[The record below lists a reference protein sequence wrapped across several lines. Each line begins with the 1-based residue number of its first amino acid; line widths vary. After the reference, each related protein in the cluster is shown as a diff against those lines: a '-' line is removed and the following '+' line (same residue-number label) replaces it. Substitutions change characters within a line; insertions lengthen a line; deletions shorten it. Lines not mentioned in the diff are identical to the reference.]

1 MFGLG
6 AGELL
11 IIFVFA
17 LIFIGPKKL
26 PELAKSLGK
35 GLREFQKAKD
45 DFVNVIQQEADSI
58 ESETSKHEKI
68 ADSQA
73 ETDHLDDAARPL
85 TEEELVAMGNVEG
98 VSHDGPTIDE
108 IEESEAKEQAKKD
121 S

>member
-17 LIFIGPKKL
+17 LLFIGPKKL

-35 GLREFQKAKD
+35 GLKEFQKAKD
-45 DFVNVIQQEADSI
+45 DFVNVMQQEADAT
-58 ESETSKHEKI
+58 ESE
-68 ADSQA
+68 
-73 ETDHLDDAARPL
+73 ETKLVKNDDNSAKPL
-85 TEEELVAMGNVEG
+85 TEQELIDMGKVEG
-98 VSHDGPTIDE
+98 AEHHD
-108 IEESEAKEQAKKD
+108 EEKSTKE